1 VKQALP
7 LTREEKAAMV
17 ADLKARLAE
26 AEVTVLTDFRG
37 LDVATI
43 TELRRRIREA
53 GGRYRVVKNTL
64 TARAAREAGIQGL
77 DEYLAGPVALAFGF
91 GDPVAIPKVLTQ
103 FIREF
108 RQLEIKGGIL
118 QGKVVPPGEIRALA
132 DLPPRE
138 TLLAQVVGG
147 FQAPLAGLVGV
158 LQGTIRKLVYALD
171 AVREKKAA
179 AV

>member
-1 VKQALP
+1 MP
-7 LTREEKAAMV
+7 LTREEKAALV
-17 ADLKARLAE
+17 ADLKDKLSQAQ
-26 AEVTVLTDFRG
+26 VTVLTDFRG

-43 TELRRRIREA
+43 TKLRKRIREA
-53 GGRYRVVKNTL
+53 GGQYKVVKNTL
-64 TARAAREAGIQGL
+64 TARAAGEAGIQGL
-77 DEYLAGPVALAFGF
+77 DAYLTGPVALAFGF
-91 GDPVAIPKVLTQ
+91 GDPVAVPKVLTQ

-108 RQLEIKGGIL
+108 KHLEIKGGIL
-118 QGKVVPPGEIRALA
+118 QGKVVPPEEIRALA

-147 FQAPLAGLVGV
+147 FQAPLVGLVGV

-179 AV
+179 AAGQA